1 MKYKVTATMT
11 IPVSFVL
18 EDLAGI
24 PQLINIP
31 ARQYMQRAMM
41 SFSSNASYEIE
52 DTEPYEGDVIP
63 TVVIE
68 EDGTV
73 EFTA

>member
-1 MKYKVTATMT
+1 MT

-18 EDLAGI
+18 EDLAGM
-24 PQLINIP
+24 PKHVGN
-31 ARQYMQRAMM
+31 AAHQYMQAAMM
-41 SFSSNASYEIE
+41 RFSSNASYEIE
-52 DTEPYEGDVIP
+52 DTEPYDGDVIP

-73 EFTA
+73 DFTT